1 MQFALLGEI
10 QFELI
15 TYFDGLEGRFGS
27 DYAEHAL
34 IEGKPRIQWI
44 GDKLDEWTLK
54 LKFHQLYCDPELE
67 VARLQDAL
75 EMHEPLPFVLATGE
89 YKGEFVVTEISVTS
103 EQTDLIGT
111 LVSVEASVSLKEHVP
126 PPGVGRV
133 SFETP
138 AVQAP
143 GKPPAPQVEK
153 VVAGAESTKAPL
165 AEARLALGQAVGV
178 AKTAMT
184 AFRTATETIA
194 AVKQLV
200 SDPLGAIARLGMVG
214 PQLATLGTNA
224 GTLGELLT
232 PVRTVMADAAPVMAT
247 ASQIAGEA
255 RNAQALLTGLSPE
268 SLPSRLYALEGNMTI
283 IGRNLDRVGPA
294 VTRLASK
301 VTVRSEPEG
310 IVV

>member
-1 MQFALLGEI
+1 MQFALLGDI

-44 GDKLDEWTLK
+44 GDKLDEWTIK
-54 LKFHQLYCDPELE
+54 LKFHKLYCDPDLE
-67 VARLQDAL
+67 IARLRDAL
-75 EMHEPLPFVLATGE
+75 EMHKPLPFVLATGE
-89 YKGEFVVTEISVTS
+89 YRGEFVVTDISVTS
-103 EQTDLIGT
+103 EQTDLIGA
-111 LVSVEASVSLKEHVP
+111 LVSLEACVFIKEHVP

-153 VVAGAESTKAPL
+153 VVAGVESAKAPL
-165 AEARLALGQAVGV
+165 TEARQALGQAVGV

-194 AVKQLV
+194 AVKQLA

-214 PQLATLGTNA
+214 PQLATLGANA
-224 GTLGELLT
+224 GALSELLA
-232 PVRTVMADAAPVMAT
+232 PVRTVMAEAAPVMAS

-255 RNAQALLTGLSPE
+255 RNVQALLTGLSPE
-268 SLPSRLYALEGNMTI
+268 SLPTRLYAVEGSMTI
-283 IGRNLDRVGPA
+283 IGRNLDRVGQA
-294 VTRLASK
+294 VTRLAAK
-301 VTVRSEPEG
+301 VAVRTEPEG

>member
-75 EMHEPLPFVLATGE
+75 ELHEPLPFVLATGE

-103 EQTDLIGT
+103 EQTDLVGT

-138 AVQAP
+138 AVQVT
-143 GKPPAPQVEK
+143 GKPSSPQVEN
-153 VVAGAESTKAPL
+153 VSAGGANAKAPL
-165 AEARLALGQAVGV
+165 TEARQSLGQAVGV
-178 AKTAMT
+178 AMT
-184 AFRTATETIA
+184 ATSAFRAVTETIA
-194 AVKQLV
+194 AARQLTGT
-200 SDPLGAIARLGMVG
+200 PQAAMNRLGMAG
-214 PQLATLGTNA
+214 PQLASVGGSADILCG
-224 GTLGELLT
+224 LL
-232 PVRTVMADAAPVMAT
+232 PSVRTVTPGAVPVMTSSRTVAN
-247 ASQIAGEA
+247 EA
-255 RNAQALLTGLSPE
+255 RNAQTQLAGLAPELLPDCLNALD
-268 SLPSRLYALEGNMTI
+268 GNMAV
-283 IGRNLDRVGPA
+283 IGRNLEWIGPA
-294 VTRLASK
+294 LTRLAAQ
-301 VTVRSEPEG
+301 VAVRSEPEG
-310 IVV
+310 IIV